1 MDPKI
6 IDLLWSRLDVMEKK
20 LDTLLE
26 FKWKIVGG
34 TVLASLI
41 LTGIFQLGLALI
53 ERGH

>member
-1 MDPKI
+1 MDADKTALEMI
-6 IDLLWSRLDVMEKK
+6 WSRLDRMEQK

-41 LTGIFQLGLALI
+41 LTVLFKVLELGLK
-53 ERGH
+53 